1 MDIEICGS
9 ELRASNTIV
18 SSSEGRKN
26 ITKIEYGLREGLKI
40 IIILKRLMRSDRN

>member
-1 MDIEICGS
+1 VEIEICGS

-26 ITKIEYGLREGLKI
+26 ITKIEKWIKGRIKNYNNSQTFDEI
-40 IIILKRLMRSDRN
+40 